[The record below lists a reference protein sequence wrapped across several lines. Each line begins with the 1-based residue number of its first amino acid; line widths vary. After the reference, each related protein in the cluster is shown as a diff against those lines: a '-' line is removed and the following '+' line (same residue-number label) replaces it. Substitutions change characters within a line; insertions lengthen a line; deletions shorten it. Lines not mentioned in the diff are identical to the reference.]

1 MSGCTAAAMAL
12 LQAGG
17 TFRIIAHYKTF
28 SQLATITRVSYFRL
42 RPLDAEETCVGNSKG
57 AAAVVGNAGN
67 NAAGLP
73 AGHTDTSGRGSGSR
87 AAAAAAV
94 VIVGSRSRKMGRS
107 ESIVSDNYI
116 EGVAVSTYQFTG
128 VTQQVS
134 CLAWVGLTLILSVTL
149 STRFCLR

>member
-1 MSGCTAAAMAL
+1 MAYGGNFL
-12 LQAGG
+12 LRVPQVVGLHCALASRGN
-17 TFRIIAHYKTF
+17 FQNAHYKTF
-28 SQLATITRVSYFRL
+28 PQLATITRVSYFRL

-87 AAAAAAV
+87 VAV

-107 ESIVSDNYI
+107 AKGKNCVRKLHRGCRRVDI
-116 EGVAVSTYQFTG
+116 
-128 VTQQVS
+128 
-134 CLAWVGLTLILSVTL
+134 
-149 STRFCLR
+149 